1 MEIIKEILDYN
12 KNFFLFASKVNKRK
26 SEPKPEERIADRV
39 KLKKGKITEIKN
51 EEKTETTKFLKNTSL
66 IIKAQVTCTKY
77 YARQKVKKKKNEDQ
91 VNSIK
96 EVLNRMKEAIKN
108 VSENKKS
115 MITPNQMLS
124 RLPITLAQVK
134 AGNNSE
140 KLRNEIR
147 QLLYSLHRSKKLAKQ

>member
-12 KNFFLFASKVNKRK
+12 KKIFLFASKVNKRK

-39 KLKKGKITEIKN
+39 KLKKGKITEIKI
-51 EEKTETTKFLKNTSL
+51 EEKTEITKFLKNTSL